1 MCGISGWFLKQSA
14 TRADSDLYAMAD
26 RIEHRGPDDRGYYFD
41 RERGVAFAHNR
52 LSIIDLSPAG
62 HQPMASDD
70 GSVVLSYNGEL
81 YNFLDLRRELEGLGH
96 QFHSRSDSEVVLHAF
111 IEWGLSCLDR
121 FNGMFAFA
129 IWSAR
134 DGKLL
139 LARDPL
145 GMKPLYYAAL
155 PGDQGFVF
163 ASEIKAFLAL
173 PDFKVK
179 INRDALNQFL
189 EFGYTFDD
197 HATSLEGVYKLPPG
211 HSMEVVNGSP
221 LAPTRYFNPPMGAQ
235 ASCLPVPGDLQAR
248 MPAQPDLETQ
258 LYNALSEVVAQ
269 HLIAD
274 VPVGLLLSGG
284 IDSSIVAAIAARHA
298 SITTISMGF
307 AESDIDERPHARVVA
322 DHIGSDHRE
331 ITIHPHEISE
341 DLEAVAWYFDDLFAD
356 WGTVSTR
363 LMYKKCRELGIKV
376 VLVGEG
382 SDELFGGYPIFDWAL
397 RARGPMTWKLFQLYR
412 RYAGRRYGSH
422 FATFAAVMRRYL
434 GETSGDLFGAV
445 RLFESRNQLPNNYVM
460 KVDKASMSVSV
471 EARAPFLDR
480 RVAELAYGAPAERL
494 LAEGTNKLVLRR
506 MAERF
511 ELLPLETTRR
521 EKFGASIAASW
532 MDESQKFRDYARQVI
547 LDRSGWVDE
556 LGLRSAMTDYFSG
569 KRQGYA
575 FPRSI
580 SIFSNLAWRLLLLN
594 LWSRRYVGA

>member
-1 MCGISGWFLKQSA
+1 MCGISGWFLKPDKQRDA
-14 TRADSDLYAMAD
+14 ADLQAMAEA
-26 RIEHRGPDDRGYYFD
+26 IQHRGPDDRGYYVD
-41 RERGVAFAHNR
+41 RDRGVAFAHNR
-52 LSIIDLSPAG
+52 LSIIDLSSAG
-62 HQPMASDD
+62 HQPMSSDD
-70 GSVVLSYNGEL
+70 GSFVLCYNGEL

-96 QFHSRSDSEVVLHAF
+96 QFHSRTDSEVALHSF
-111 IEWGLSCLDR
+111 IQWGPACLNR

-145 GMKPLYYAAL
+145 GMKPLYYSQL

-211 HSMEVVNGSP
+211 HSMEVIEGRP
-221 LAPTRYFNPPMGAQ
+221 QIPTAYFAPRVRPEAGGT
-235 ASCLPVPGDLQAR
+235 
-248 MPAQPDLETQ
+248 PAHPDLETE
-258 LYNALSEVVAQ
+258 LYNTLSEVVAQ

-298 SITTISMGF
+298 PITTISMGF
-307 AESDIDERPHARVVA
+307 AESDIDERPHARLVA

-341 DLEAVAWYFDDLFAD
+341 DLEEIAWYFDDLFAD

-480 RVAELAYGAPAERL
+480 RVAELAYGAPAEQL
-494 LAEGTNKLVLRR
+494 LAEETNKLVLRR

-521 EKFGASIAASW
+521 EKFGASIASSW

>member
-111 IEWGLSCLDR
+111 IEWGPACLDR

-221 LAPTRYFNPPMGAQ
+221 LAPTRYFNPPLGAQ
-235 ASCLPVPGDLQAR
+235 ASCLPVPGDPQAR
-248 MPAQPDLETQ
+248 MPALP
-258 LYNALSEVVAQ
+258 
-269 HLIAD
+269 
-274 VPVGLLLSGG
+274 GL
-284 IDSSIVAAIAARHA
+284 
-298 SITTISMGF
+298 
-307 AESDIDERPHARVVA
+307 
-322 DHIGSDHRE
+322 
-331 ITIHPHEISE
+331 
-341 DLEAVAWYFDDLFAD
+341 
-356 WGTVSTR
+356 
-363 LMYKKCRELGIKV
+363 
-376 VLVGEG
+376 
-382 SDELFGGYPIFDWAL
+382 
-397 RARGPMTWKLFQLYR
+397 
-412 RYAGRRYGSH
+412 
-422 FATFAAVMRRYL
+422 
-434 GETSGDLFGAV
+434 
-445 RLFESRNQLPNNYVM
+445 
-460 KVDKASMSVSV
+460 
-471 EARAPFLDR
+471 
-480 RVAELAYGAPAERL
+480 
-494 LAEGTNKLVLRR
+494 
-506 MAERF
+506 
-511 ELLPLETTRR
+511 
-521 EKFGASIAASW
+521 
-532 MDESQKFRDYARQVI
+532 
-547 LDRSGWVDE
+547 
-556 LGLRSAMTDYFSG
+556 
-569 KRQGYA
+569 
-575 FPRSI
+575 
-580 SIFSNLAWRLLLLN
+580 
-594 LWSRRYVGA
+594 